1 MLKILTLHTNGDLN
15 VHVATKEASSNAME
29 SKAVEVEGVEGLKV
43 TEDVVMDVIHV
54 EDFVPKNKENVM
66 LNINGKNRSIYGHG
80 H

>member
-1 MLKILTLHTNGDLN
+1 M
-15 VHVATKEASSNAME
+15 HVATKEASSNAME

-66 LNINGKNRSIYGHG
+66 LNINGKNGSIYGHG